1 LKAQTDITLTELLA
15 IANGQTSRDKEVAKL
30 SERAK
35 RIAADA
41 TQLATDF
48 AVFVNGN
55 ANGVVQATAS
65 KPKTKRAAVSVTDY
79 ERALVS
85 QFLSD
90 RPFSIKEIARAAL
103 AGRTRTTAEALRR
116 LAAEGKAVEGPRG
129 KWKLVVEAPAAAP
142 AAEDGASE

>member
-1 LKAQTDITLTELLA
+1 MKAQTDITLTELLA
-15 IANGQTSRDKEVAKL
+15 IANGQTGRDKEVAKL
-30 SERAK
+30 SERVK

-65 KPKTKRAAVSVTDY
+65 KPKAKRAAVSVTYD

-103 AGRTRTTAEALRR
+103 AGRTRTTAEALRQ

-129 KWKLVVEAPAAAP
+129 KWRKPETVAVAAP
-142 AAEDGASE
+142 AAEDGVSA